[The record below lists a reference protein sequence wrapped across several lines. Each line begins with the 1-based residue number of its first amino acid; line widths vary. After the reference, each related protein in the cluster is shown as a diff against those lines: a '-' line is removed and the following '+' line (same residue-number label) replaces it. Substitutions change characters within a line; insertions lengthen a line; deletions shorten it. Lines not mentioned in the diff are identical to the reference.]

1 MALNFVLA
9 ADNKR
14 DEALAAADPTHSTLL
29 DQAALTLAST
39 LEGRTDYIVHAY
51 LDRFAEVDR
60 LERLQD
66 LYYFDLYALRDEAAA
81 EGRPWTAGEVA
92 RAEALSEA
100 LSALL
105 FVLREL
111 SLPAAGGRC
120 AVRALKRQDPE
131 LEFGYPRVD
140 PTLFGRVEVWWDG
153 AVQAGY
159 FPIGPHCRFLT
170 PETKAQFLE
179 TADLTTADRRMGH
192 LLRATPGF
200 MDEMDFIAERA
211 NSDKVKSFFHV
222 PPCAQSHL
230 KRVLNFQTFF

>member
-1 MALNFVLA
+1 M
-9 ADNKR
+9 
-14 DEALAAADPTHSTLL
+14 
-29 DQAALTLAST
+29 
-39 LEGRTDYIVHAY
+39 
-51 LDRFAEVDR
+51 
-60 LERLQD
+60 
-66 LYYFDLYALRDEAAA
+66 
-81 EGRPWTAGEVA
+81 
-92 RAEALSEA
+92 
-100 LSALL
+100 L

-211 NSDKVKSFFHV
+211 NSDKVKSFFMFPRALGHI
-222 PPCAQSHL
+222 
-230 KRVLNFQTFF
+230 